1 MKIKQLTTL
10 REDRVVHCPKGGFV
24 SERMLLE
31 SDGMGY
37 TMTMTTITPGRVN
50 YWHYKNH
57 LESCYCVSGE
67 GEITSAATAKTY
79 PIMPGTLYVLDEH
92 DPHYVEA
99 FETLKLICVFNP
111 PLTGREVHDETGAYK
126 RSE

>member
-1 MKIKQLTTL
+1 MKIKHLSTL
-10 REDRVVHCPKGGFV
+10 PEGRVVQCPRNGFT
-24 SERMLLE
+24 SRRMLLE
-31 SDGMGY
+31 DDAMGY
-37 TMTMTTITPGRVN
+37 TITHTTVPPGRVN

-57 LESCYCVSGE
+57 LESCYCISGE
-67 GEITSAATAKTY
+67 GEITSAITAKTY
-79 PIMPGTLYVLDEH
+79 PITPGTLYVLDQN

-111 PLTGREVHDETGAYK
+111 PLTGSEVHDETGAYK